1 MCVLTLHMLPA
12 VSINANLY
20 VDRSIKFYRFSNS
33 TSANVCVDFFQ
44 IEPTTSVIRTK
55 GVLDREAIVKR
66 QMQSA
71 TPDSVLCIVQYT
83 DVSLNAPKS
92 RFITIDVLD
101 INDEVPHLL
110 DLSQPHMEE
119 IQENFKG
126 AFLHLQPID
135 YDKGENGTID
145 MSIVSGN
152 TSVFEI
158 NDFSFLATLLRLDF
172 ESDPHT
178 YNVVIR
184 LTDGGNPSNSFDQ
197 EITVVLLNLIDS
209 PPMIAEDSL
218 EFSVPEDHPVG
229 PSHPFASI
237 NVTNADD
244 VQGIEYSIL
253 ALDPSPLENIAVNAS
268 NGNLYFNGPLDLEDS
283 SNPTSYRFNVQV
295 RNSVG
300 SDTVLVTVM
309 VEDLNDNAPFLTC
322 QGGTLPCPTPQGS
335 PFDGQQNITFSSN
348 DATHV
353 VFLEGNDDDHSVVNS
368 AIEFSNTPLPPGITL
383 QEFPVNENLRILNIN
398 SALLSTCHSTFT
410 ITVRNTAPPMLSS
423 SATVNINKCGA

>member
-1 MCVLTLHMLPA
+1 ML
-12 VSINANLY
+12 IYNY
-20 VDRSIKFYRFSNS
+20 VDRSMKFYRFSNS

-66 QMQSA
+66 QI
-71 TPDSVLCIVQYT
+71 TPDSVFCIVQYT

-92 RFITIDVLD
+92 SFITINVLD
-101 INDEVPHLL
+101 INDEVPYLF

-135 YDKGENGTID
+135 YDKGENGTVD

-244 VQGIEYSIL
+244 VQGIEYLISL
-253 ALDPSPLENIAVNAS
+253 VFEPLPLENIAVNAS

-283 SNPTSYRFNVQV
+283 SNPTSYRFYVHA
-295 RNSVG
+295 G
-300 SDTVLVTVM
+300 EEWTGL
-309 VEDLNDNAPFLTC
+309 
-322 QGGTLPCPTPQGS
+322 
-335 PFDGQQNITFSSN
+335 
-348 DATHV
+348 
-353 VFLEGNDDDHSVVNS
+353 
-368 AIEFSNTPLPPGITL
+368 
-383 QEFPVNENLRILNIN
+383 
-398 SALLSTCHSTFT
+398 
-410 ITVRNTAPPMLSS
+410 
-423 SATVNINKCGA
+423 